1 MKKFIYTALSFS
13 PMLALAQDATGTV
26 GRFGTLATA
35 IGQFINR
42 LLPIFFALAILYF
55 FWGLLQYIRAAGD
68 ADKAKEGRSH
78 MLWGIVALAVMVS
91 VYGLISWL
99 QSTVGLN
106 PGGNVDIPLVPL
118 R

>member
-1 MKKFIYTALSFS
+1 MKKIIYTALSFS
-13 PMLALAQDATGTV
+13 PMLALAQGASNTV
-26 GRFGTLATA
+26 NQLGTLATA
-35 IGQFINR
+35 IGDFINR

-78 MLWGIVALAVMVS
+78 MIWGIVALTVMVS

-99 QSTVGLN
+99 QSTVGLT
-106 PGGNVDIPLVPL
+106 GGGTVTIPEVPI